1 MRCKAQIHRIF
12 EQDSM
17 LLKEDYQNIFS
28 TPFPKKMQVI
38 AHDFLMKSQV
48 HLFGCR
54 NVGST
59 FEKVKVKSLGLV
71 RLLRTDPMDCS
82 PPGSSVCGILQARIL
97 EWVAISSS
105 RRSSRP
111 KDQTPVSC
119 IILHW
124 QVESLPLHQLR
135 GEGKRQLLP
144 EPVVFS
150 GGLGPTRGFDEP
162 AEIRA

>member
-71 RLLRTDPMDCS
+71 RLLRTDPIDCS

-97 EWVAISSS
+97 GVAISFS
-105 RRSSRP
+105 RRSSQHRNR
-111 KDQTPVSC
+111 TRVSC
-119 IILHW
+119 IADRRFTVCSTREATFENITSK
-124 QVESLPLHQLR
+124 ESDKQMHQER
-135 GEGKRQLLP
+135 I
-144 EPVVFS
+144 S
-150 GGLGPTRGFDEP
+150 
-162 AEIRA
+162 